1 MEHQHILEALN
12 WRYATKKFDSSKK
25 ISPKDLETIKEVL
38 RLTPSSYGLQPW
50 KFLLIENQALRQQL
64 REKSWGQSQ
73 VTDAS
78 HLIIFCSYLDLN
90 DEHIDSH
97 ISNTSVT
104 RNQDIENLA
113 GYGNFVKK
121 TLSNLSPTDISA
133 WSSKQLYIALGQLM
147 LACAE
152 MKIDAT
158 PMEGFEPAGYD
169 EILGLKAKNL
179 HATLVCPIGY
189 RHLEDG
195 TQFHKKVR
203 KTKDDIF
210 EII

>member
-78 HLIIFCSYLDLN
+78 HLIVFCSYLDLKE
-90 DEHIDSH
+90 EHIDDH
-97 ISNTSVT
+97 IANTSVT

-121 TLSNLSPTDISA
+121 TLSNLSPTDIST

-195 TQFHKKVR
+195 AQFHKKVR
-203 KTKDDIF
+203 KTTEDVF

>member
-1 MEHQHILEALN
+1 M
-12 WRYATKKFDSSKK
+12 
-25 ISPKDLETIKEVL
+25 
-38 RLTPSSYGLQPW
+38 
-50 KFLLIENQALRQQL
+50 
-64 REKSWGQSQ
+64 
-73 VTDAS
+73 
-78 HLIIFCSYLDLN
+78 
-90 DEHIDSH
+90 
-97 ISNTSVT
+97 
-104 RNQDIENLA
+104 
-113 GYGNFVKK
+113 
-121 TLSNLSPTDISA
+121 SNLSPADINT

-189 RHLEDG
+189 RHLEDVS
-195 TQFHKKVR
+195 QFHKKVR
-203 KTKDDIF
+203 KTTDDIF

>member
-1 MEHQHILEALN
+1 MKHQHILEALN

-25 ISPKDLETIKEVL
+25 INPKDLETIKEVL

-78 HLIIFCSYLDLN
+78 HLIVFCSYLDLS

-97 ISNTSVT
+97 IANTSVT

-121 TLSNLSPTDISA
+121 TLSNLSPADINT

-189 RHLEDG
+189 RHLEDVS
-195 TQFHKKVR
+195 QFHKKVR
-203 KTKDDIF
+203 KTTDDIF

>member
-1 MEHQHILEALN
+1 MEHQHILDALN

-25 ISPKDLETIKEVL
+25 ISTKDLETLKEVL

-50 KFLLIENQALRQQL
+50 KFLIIENQALRQQL

-78 HLIIFCSYLDLN
+78 HLIVFCSYLDLKE
-90 DEHIDSH
+90 EHIDNH
-97 ISNTSVT
+97 IANTSIT
-104 RNQDIENLA
+104 RNQDIANLA

-121 TLSNLSPTDISA
+121 TLSNLSPNDIST

-189 RHLEDG
+189 RHVEDDA
-195 TQFHKKVR
+195 QFNNKVR
-203 KTKDDIF
+203 KSGEEVF
-210 EII
+210 ETI

>member
-78 HLIIFCSYLDLN
+78 HLIVFCSYLDLKEEHI
-90 DEHIDSH
+90 DEHIA
-97 ISNTSVT
+97 NTSIT

-121 TLSNLSPTDISA
+121 TLSNLSPTDIST

-158 PMEGFEPAGYD
+158 PMEGFEPVGYD

-189 RHLEDG
+189 RHPEDG
-195 TQFHKKVR
+195 AQFLKKVR
-203 KTKDDIF
+203 KTTEDVF

>member
-1 MEHQHILEALN
+1 MEHQHILDALN

-25 ISPKDLETIKEVL
+25 ISPKDLQTLKEVL

-50 KFLLIENQALRQQL
+50 KFLIIENQALRQQL

-78 HLIIFCSYLDLN
+78 HLIVFCSYLDLKE
-90 DEHIDSH
+90 EHIDNH
-97 ISNTSVT
+97 IANTSIT

-121 TLSNLSPTDISA
+121 TLSNLSPTDIST

-189 RHLEDG
+189 RHNDDAS
-195 TQFHKKVR
+195 QFNKKVR
-203 KTKDDIF
+203 KSNEDVF
-210 EII
+210 EVI

>member
-1 MEHQHILEALN
+1 MEHQHIIEALN

-25 ISPKDLETIKEVL
+25 ISPKELETLKEVL

-50 KFLLIENQALRQQL
+50 KFLIIENQALRQQL

-78 HLIIFCSYLDLN
+78 HLIVLCSYIN
-90 DEHIDSH
+90 VQDEHIDGH
-97 ISNTSVT
+97 VSNTALV
-104 RNQDIENLA
+104 REQDPSLLA
-113 GYGNFVKK
+113 GYGNFMKK
-121 TLSNLSPTDISA
+121 TINQLSEEQTKI
-133 WSSKQLYIALGQLM
+133 WSSKQVYIALGQLM
-147 LACAE
+147 LACAS

-158 PMEGFEPAGYD
+158 PMEGFEPEGYD

-189 RHLEDG
+189 RHAEDAA
-195 TQFHKKVR
+195 QFNKKVR
-203 KTKDDIF
+203 KSTEELF
-210 EII
+210 EIF

>member
-1 MEHQHILEALN
+1 
-12 WRYATKKFDSSKK
+12 
-25 ISPKDLETIKEVL
+25 V
-38 RLTPSSYGLQPW
+38 
-50 KFLLIENQALRQQL
+50 
-64 REKSWGQSQ
+64 
-73 VTDAS
+73 
-78 HLIIFCSYLDLN
+78 FCSYLDLKE
-90 DEHIDSH
+90 EHIDNH
-97 ISNTSVT
+97 IANTSIT
-104 RNQDIENLA
+104 RNQDIANLA

-121 TLSNLSPTDISA
+121 TLSNLSPTEINI

-189 RHLEDG
+189 RHIEDVA
-195 TQFHKKVR
+195 QLHKKVR
-203 KTKDDIF
+203 KTSEDIF

>member
-50 KFLLIENQALRQQL
+50 KFLLIENQAIRQQL

-78 HLIIFCSYLDLN
+78 HLIVFCSYLDLKE
-90 DEHIDSH
+90 EHIDEH

-121 TLSNLSPTDISA
+121 TLSNLSPTDIST

-195 TQFHKKVR
+195 AQFLKKVR
-203 KTKDDIF
+203 KEQDDIF

>member
-1 MEHQHILEALN
+1 MEHQHILDALN

-25 ISPKDLETIKEVL
+25 ISPKDLEILKEVL

-50 KFLLIENQALRQQL
+50 KFLIIENQALRQQL

-78 HLIIFCSYLDLN
+78 HLIVFCSYLDLKE
-90 DEHIDSH
+90 EHIDNH
-97 ISNTSVT
+97 ITNTSIT
-104 RNQDIENLA
+104 RNQDIANLA

-121 TLSNLSPTDISA
+121 TLSNLSPNDIST

-189 RHLEDG
+189 RHAEDDA
-195 TQFHKKVR
+195 QFNNKVR
-203 KTKDDIF
+203 KSGKEVF
-210 EII
+210 ETI